1 MLVGRNQQQNFSFN
15 NFGIGD
21 RTGTTETHDQAGN
34 VQKKFKLTVHEEISE
49 EPLV

>member
-21 RTGTTETHDQAGN
+21 RTGTTETHDQAVN
-34 VQKKFKLTVHEEISE
+34 VQKKLKLTVHEEISE